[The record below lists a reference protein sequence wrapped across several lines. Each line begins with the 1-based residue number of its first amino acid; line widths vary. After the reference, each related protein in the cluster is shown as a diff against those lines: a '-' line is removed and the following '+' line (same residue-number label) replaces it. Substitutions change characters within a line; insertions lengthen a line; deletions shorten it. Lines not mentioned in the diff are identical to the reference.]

1 MGLFGPSKSTRI
13 IEQLTAQVNQM
24 ASLMNTRISGMTI
37 YPTYSVTD
45 NAERYC
51 TTDDVYSIV
60 RMIATAAASIPIY
73 NYIKNGSKLDDA
85 PEGNELSLLLET
97 PFEGMSSY
105 ESFYKIYATRLVQG
119 ECILYKERPELGP
132 NRGKLTRLIYM
143 EPQSVNIIVSDT
155 WPRKIIAYQYA
166 PEGRV
171 VLDNIKPED
180 IIHMKYFNPKVSF
193 TGNELRGLS
202 PLAVLKR
209 RLTRVDSNN
218 DVATA
223 QLQNGGVPGIVYDKT
238 PASATAGDLINKRK
252 DNFYKY
258 LTNSANKG
266 APFFTGNELGYIEL
280 GLKLVDMQVTELAN
294 IDFKSLCNAYGV
306 SARLFNN
313 DSTGSE
319 HSDTNARV
327 SLYTNAVIP
336 EVKSVVDCLNM
347 GLVPE
352 FKGKNYKLNYDTSEV
367 SELQDNLKDM
377 VLWLEKAWWL
387 TPNEKREMMDY
398 DLSTE
403 PLFDQYLLPQ
413 SLQTVE
419 DFENIDLDLTDD
431 YKKPVK

>member
-73 NYIKNGSKLDDA
+73 NYIKNGTKLDDA

-97 PFEGMSSY
+97 PFEGMGAY
-105 ESFYKIYATRLVQG
+105 ESFYKIYTTRLVQG

-132 NRGKLTRLIYM
+132 NKGKVTRLIYM
-143 EPQSVNIIVSDT
+143 EPQSVNIVVSDT

-171 VLDNIKPED
+171 VLDNIPTEN

-202 PLAVLKR
+202 PLAVLKK

-218 DVATA
+218 DVSTA

-238 PASATAGDLINKRK
+238 PASGAAGDLINKRK

-258 LTNSANKG
+258 LSNSANKG

-280 GLKLVDMQVTELAN
+280 GLNLVDLQVAELAQ
-294 IDFKSLCNAYGV
+294 IDFKSLCNVYGV
-306 SARLFNN
+306 SARIFNN
-313 DSTGSE
+313 DSVGSE
-319 HSDTNARV
+319 NSDTNARV
-327 SLYTNAVIP
+327 SIYTNAVIP
-336 EVKSVVDCLNM
+336 EVKSVVDSLNM

-367 SELQDNLKDM
+367 SELQENLKDM

-387 TPNEKREMMDY
+387 TPNEKREMMGY
-398 DLSTE
+398 DLSNDI
-403 PLFDQYLLPQ
+403 LFDQYLLPQ
-413 SLQTVE
+413 NLQTLE
-419 DFENIDLDLTDD
+419 DLGNIDLDLTDD